1 MTKAEKLKLL
11 DQFKQFLNLN
21 EHESLTVFRETQ
33 METEEYEIGDRICFD
48 LVTGEKVVAIA
59 VAQDDDGTVFVLK
72 DCLKDEAQMNEEN
85 TTDGEYE
92 ESAMRKLLN
101 REILNI
107 FPEIVRDKMKP
118 FENGDYL
125 RLLTIRE
132 VFGEEDTDEG
142 QLPYFEDRHNRIAF
156 RGHGSNEM
164 EWWWLQDVVSGSYFA
179 FCNRVG
185 NCSFLYA
192 STSLGV
198 RPAFKI

>member
-21 EHESLTVFRETQ
+21 EQESMTVFRETP

-59 VAQDDDGTVFVLK
+59 VAQDDNGTVFVLK
-72 DCLKDEAQMNEEN
+72 DCLKDEAPMNEED
-85 TTDGEYE
+85 TTDGGYE

-101 REILNI
+101 RGILNI
-107 FPEIVRDKMKP
+107 FPEIIRDKMKP

-132 VFGEEDTDEG
+132 VFGEGDTGEG

-164 EWWWLQDVVSGSYFA
+164 EWWWLQDVVSGTPFA
-179 FCNRVG
+179 YCHGNGYCN
-185 NCSFLYA
+185 LYGA
-192 STSLGV
+192 SNSLGV